1 MGMNVWGRKFSRS
14 GEPRWACFSLLL
26 GGALLLGGCSWIART
41 AQEMHL
47 RGYDSD
53 IKSAT
58 QEISSARNDGER
70 AVAYS
75 KRGSAYSEKARYS
88 RAFKLISVDEYERLF
103 DLALKDHDQAIALSQ
118 GSAEAYYHR
127 GEAYYARG
135 SLDLTAHGNFKPWF
149 DRAAADFETVTEKNP
164 HNFMAFDMLGLTQE
178 QNDEWDEAISNYTRE
193 MAINPLGK
201 ARLAGA
207 YCGRA
212 QANQQK
218 MKLEAAAADYERSI
232 AVDPTPD
239 SDGCSCESYN
249 SALGIYTFDTKE
261 YDKAWEIV
269 HKAEKSKQQISG
281 ELVNE
286 LKKASGRSS

>member
-1 MGMNVWGRKFSRS
+1 MVINLRGRKFVRRRAS
-14 GEPRWACFSLLL
+14 WAGCNLLPFGFLLL
-26 GGALLLGGCSWIART
+26 SGCNWIVQT

-58 QEISSARNDGER
+58 QAIGSAHSDGER
-70 AVAYS
+70 AQAYS

-88 RAFKLISVDEYERLF
+88 RAFKLIKEDEYERLF
-103 DLALKDHDQAIALSQ
+103 DLAVKDHDEAIALDPV
-118 GSAEAYYHR
+118 SAEVYFNRGQAYYD
-127 GEAYYARG
+127 RG
-135 SLDLTAHGNFKPWF
+135 SLDLTEHKMPSEWL
-149 DRAAADFETVTEKNP
+149 DHAAADFETATEKNP
-164 HNFMAFDMLGLTQE
+164 HNFMAFDMLGLTHE
-178 QNDEWDEAISNYTRE
+178 SNDEWDMAIHDYTRE

-201 ARLAGA
+201 VRLAGA
-207 YCGRA
+207 YCGRG
-212 QANQQK
+212 QENQRK
-218 MKLEAAAADYERSI
+218 MKLDAAAADYERSI
-232 AVDPTPD
+232 DVDPTPD

-281 ELVNE
+281 ELVDA